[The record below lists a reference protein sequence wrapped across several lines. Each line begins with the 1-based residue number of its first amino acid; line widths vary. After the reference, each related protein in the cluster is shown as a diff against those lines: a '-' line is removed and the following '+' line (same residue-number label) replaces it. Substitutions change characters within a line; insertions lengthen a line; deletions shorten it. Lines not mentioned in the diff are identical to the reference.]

1 VNPDKRDIRSDFT
14 DVDRASDPGH
24 LVRFLNTVSALD
36 VIRAYKRRSFDMLE
50 LQPGQVI
57 LDLGCGNGEDVR
69 ELAQLVGPNG
79 RVVGVD
85 RSETLIATA
94 RDRVADQKLP
104 LEFEVGDAYTLNFPD
119 GTFDGC
125 RADRVFH
132 HLERPEQA
140 MAELVRVA
148 RSGARLVT
156 IDPDFETAIV
166 DAPDPELTRTLL
178 NLNCDSYRNGRIG
191 RHMRALWLDAGLV
204 DVVVEP
210 LTVLLDDY
218 AFGNQVLALEGT
230 VTRAQEA
237 GSCMLPTASAGWR
250 PFKTPARPGDFSG
263 RSPHSSSSGK
273 SPERAVRGLRPITR
287 R

>member
-1 VNPDKRDIRSDFT
+1 MSADKRDIRSDFT

-24 LVRFLNTVSALD
+24 LVRFLNTVSALEA
-36 VIRAYKRRSFDMLE
+36 VRAYKRRSFDLLG
-50 LQPGQVI
+50 LQPGQVV
-57 LDLGCGNGEDVR
+57 LDLGCGNGGDVR
-69 ELAQLVGPNG
+69 ELAQLVGPTG

-94 RDRVADQKLP
+94 LVRLAEERLP
-104 LEFEVGDAYTLNFPD
+104 VEFQVGNAYALSFPD
-119 GTFDGC
+119 EMFDGC

-132 HLERPEQA
+132 HMERPAQA

-166 DAPDPELTRTLL
+166 DAPDPVLTRTLL

-191 RHMRALWLDAGLV
+191 RHMRALFTEAGLV
-204 DVVVEP
+204 DVAVEP
-210 LTVLLDDY
+210 LTVVLEDY
-218 AFGNQVLALEGT
+218 ALANQILALEGT

-237 GSCMLPTASAGWR
+237 ALVTAAEGERWLAALQDASA
-250 PFKTPARPGDFSG
+250 AG
-263 RSPHSSSSGK
+263 RFFGSLTAFIVAGRK
-273 SPERAVRGLRPITR
+273 STR